1 MTNSYDKLSADIE
14 SVKQIPIV
22 STMLEVICRTTGMGF
37 AAIARVTE
45 ERWIACSVRDEIQFG
60 LKPGGELKIETTLC
74 NEIRDSHKAIIID
87 DVANDEQYRHHHTP
101 RIYGL
106 QSYISI
112 PIFLKSGEF
121 FGTLCAIDPN
131 PAQLNNPKIIGMFN
145 LFAELIS
152 FHLHSIDMMEQST
165 LALREANRQLEDTT
179 NENRQ
184 YQHISNHNLQEPL
197 RKIRVYTSMLVDTA
211 DSDIE
216 KTRQI
221 AAKVNTLA
229 QRFTMMIKDISD
241 YSDLNDK
248 DASSDVVDLNK
259 ILSDVCLHLEPQL
272 HMKNATINKD
282 VLPVIQAIPSQME
295 QLFYHLVKNALKF
308 SKPDQP
314 AVLTISCT
322 ELPPYQASQQL
333 LPAGKYCE
341 IRVSDNGIGIEK
353 PQLEKIFDIFAQ
365 LAPDNS
371 LEGFGVGLAHC
382 RKIVRNHGGVISA
395 QSEVNNGATFSIVLP
410 VRRDKAII
418 S

>member
-1 MTNSYDKLSADIE
+1 MTNSNEKLSADIE
-14 SVKQIPIV
+14 AVKRIPIV
-22 STMLEVICRTTGMGF
+22 PTMLEVICRSTGMGF

-45 ERWIACSVRDEIQFG
+45 DRWIACSVRDEIQFG

-106 QSYISI
+106 KSYISM

-131 PAQLNNPKIIGMFN
+131 PAQLKNPKIIGMFN

-152 FHLHSIDMMEQST
+152 FHLHSLDILEQST
-165 LALREANRQLEDTT
+165 LALHDANRQLEDAVS
-179 NENRQ
+179 ENRQ

-197 RKIRVYTSMLVDTA
+197 RKIRVYSSILVEAAEDNNP
-211 DSDIE
+211 E
-216 KTRQI
+216 QTRQI
-221 AAKVNTLA
+221 ALKVNTLA
-229 QRFTMMIKDISD
+229 QKFTMMIKDISD
-241 YSDLNDK
+241 LSNLNDK
-248 DASSDVVDLNK
+248 EASIELVDLNK
-259 ILSDVCLHLEPQL
+259 VLSDVCLHLEPQL
-272 HMKNATINKD
+272 HIKNATINKD

-295 QLFYHLVKNALKF
+295 QLFYHLIKNAVKF

-314 AVLTISCT
+314 AVLTITCT

-341 IRVSDNGIGIEK
+341 ISVTDNGIGIEK
-353 PQLEKIFDIFAQ
+353 PQLEKIFDIFQQ
-365 LAPDNS
+365 LAPDNT

-382 RKIVRNHGGVISA
+382 RKIVRNHGGIISA
-395 QSEVNNGATFSIVLP
+395 KSEVNEGATFSIVLP
-410 VRRDKAII
+410 VHRK
-418 S
+418 